1 MVVDVK
7 KGNDVELGRPR
18 ILFEEHDMPSTSAL
32 PGTAL
37 RRCTRWSIL
46 DAHRRQLTTNDSQRG
61 AELDGTELKRL
72 VPTNK

>member
-18 ILFEEHDMPSTSAL
+18 ILFEEHDMPL
-32 PGTAL
+32 PQRFRGQLYDVAPDGRFLMLTEDSS
-37 RRCTRWSIL
+37 RPTIL
-46 DAHRRQLTTNDSQRG
+46 NVVLNWT
-61 AELDGTELKRL
+61 EELKRL